1 MNREIKRKPSQRMK
15 HLRFLKMK
23 GWHNGHLGE
32 ANGRFQGPR
41 GRNAV
46 GAVQAEEAP
55 GAGAEGE
62 Q

>member
-1 MNREIKRKPSQRMK
+1 
-15 HLRFLKMK
+15 MK